1 MENLKEYKKELR
13 YQEIKSNKYTLK
25 GFMWFLLS
33 LCFVWLLTVIGFFEV
48 DKKLATIALVSTIVL
63 FLWPFYIFLKGDL
76 GKPWIKYF
84 FLLLICIAV
93 GVICSLLSYHAVLLY
108 VIPLLFALQYR
119 RRGTIWFVYG
129 INTFTMLISMLANY
143 CYGIYDLNLV
153 FEGLYTRSGCMSM
166 VKDGVLILPFN
177 EDPIF
182 VIIVFGVFPRTI
194 ILLVFSIMLQYAVVN
209 SNEDALKIAQLTYLK
224 ETDTKTRVFN
234 KNKYE
239 EMVVEYY
246 PKIEQIGVTFWDL
259 NNLKYLNDRYGHAV
273 GDMAIETLSSALNSY
288 SSDRCRIYRIG
299 GDEFLLIIDNPT
311 EHEMESIVKS
321 VKENLEACYLEQNVR
336 ISSAVGI
343 AYGMGKEIAEIVKV
357 ADTNMYVD
365 KKISKEGRT

>member
-1 MENLKEYKKELR
+1 MENLKGYEKELR

-25 GFMWFLLS
+25 GFMWFLLF
-33 LCFVWLLTVIGFFEV
+33 LCLVWLLTVIGFFEMN
-48 DKKLATIALVSTIVL
+48 KRLSTIALVSTIIL

-76 GKPWIKYF
+76 GKTWIKYF

-108 VIPLLFALQYR
+108 VVPLLFALQYR
-119 RRGTIWFVYG
+119 RRSTIWFVYV
-129 INTFTMLISMLANY
+129 INIFTMLISMLANY
-143 CYGIYDLNLV
+143 CYGIYDLNLL
-153 FEGLYTRSGCMSM
+153 FEGVYTRSGCMSM
-166 VKDGVLILPFN
+166 MKDGVLMLPFN

-194 ILLVFSIMLQYAVVN
+194 ILLVFSIMMQYAVVN

-224 ETDTKTRVFN
+224 EMDTKTKVFN

-246 PKIEQIGVTFWDL
+246 PKIEQIVVTFWDL
-259 NNLKYLNDRYGHAV
+259 NNLKYMNDKYGHAI
-273 GDMAIETLSSALNSY
+273 GDMAIGKLSSVLNQY

-299 GDEFLLIIDNPT
+299 GDEFLLILDNPIKN
-311 EHEMESIVKS
+311 EIESIVKN
-321 VKENLEACYLEQNVR
+321 VKENLEACYIEQNVG

-343 AYGMGKEIAEIVKV
+343 AYGMGKDIAEIVKV
-357 ADTNMYVD
+357 ADTNMYQD
-365 KKISKEGRT
+365 KKYSKESRT